1 MKKGKKIRWITVG
14 FIFLLDVLL
23 LPSLIQFPLYVKEY
37 KVQGPRMW
45 IQEFNPIKT
54 LANTILDIDLLKIF
68 LTLQGIVILL
78 CVLTIWDTKIKRN
91 NRKMDGVEGPEAA
104 GSGQFGTSRW
114 QTEDETDKCST
125 VWHIDKE
132 IEKGGTILGMDPEL
146 RKAWLDSEDTHKL
159 IIGSTRSGK
168 TRTVVYP
175 TIYANAK
182 AGESMILTDPKGELF
197 DRTSDYLKEQG
208 YEVVVLDFLDPGRG
222 NKWNPMNNVLE
233 ALKNGNESA
242 AAEAAWNTA
251 HLLAHQKDSNG
262 DSIWEDG
269 SESVIAAL
277 IFAIAN
283 EARKEDQ
290 KHMTS
295 VYKTLAELGEVLKVK
310 VGNTLMDYVPLNEF
324 FKNLPKDHPARDAFA
339 TARLS
344 PEKMRG
350 SFFGSVSVMLRL
362 FADPG
367 VAYLTGSQDHR
378 LEDVGRKKTAVFLI
392 IPDENTTRHPL
403 AALYVDQTYQ
413 ALVKLSRKTRNR
425 LPIRVHMLLDEF
437 GNMPKFKDF
446 VAKLTVSGGRGILW
460 NIVVQGI
467 GQIKKTYGAD
477 SLDTIL
483 GNCHTWIYIL
493 TADEGTAKKISFMTG
508 RYTVETDNISSSI
521 SGKNNNSTGM
531 STSLTGRELRT
542 PDEIMRWPKEMSLLL
557 RLRYHPAKLPC
568 PDITKWP
575 CDELFKWREDNDDRI
590 IKKVPIFIPDVN
602 GSQSDPGEEVAAAH
616 ETYDPNVSEDNAKY
630 KETDLD
636 EID

>member
-1 MKKGKKIRWITVG
+1 MWIHD
-14 FIFLLDVLL
+14 FN
-23 LPSLIQFPLYVKEY
+23 PWKSLIK
-37 KVQGPRMW
+37 
-45 IQEFNPIKT
+45 I
-54 LANTILDIDLLKIF
+54 LAEDRFLHVF
-68 LTLQGIVILL
+68 LTLQGLVVLL
-78 CVLTIWDTKIKRN
+78 CVLIIWETKIKRQN
-91 NRKMDGVEGPEAA
+91 KKMDGVEGPEAA
-104 GSGQFGTSRW
+104 GKGQYGTSRW
-114 QTEDETDKCST
+114 QTEEETDACST
-125 VWHIDKE
+125 VWKIDGE
-132 IEKGGTILGMDPEL
+132 LERGGTILGMDPDQ
-146 RKAWLDSEDTHKL
+146 RKAWVDSDDTHKL
-159 IIGSTRSGK
+159 IIGTTRSGK
-168 TRTVVYP
+168 TRTVIYP

-182 AGESMILTDPKGELF
+182 AGESMILTDPKGELY
-197 DRTSDYLKEQG
+197 DRTSDYLREQG
-208 YEVVVLDFLDPGRG
+208 YDVVVLDFLDPGRG
-222 NKWNPMNNVLE
+222 NRWNPMQNVLQ
-233 ALKNGNESA
+233 ALRDKNESA

-251 HLLAHQKDSNG
+251 HLLAHQKDSKG
-262 DSIWEDG
+262 DSIWVDG

-277 IFAIAN
+277 IFAIAK
-283 EARKEDQ
+283 EAEKEDQ

-295 VYKTLAELGEVLKVK
+295 VYKTLAELGEVQKVI

-324 FKNLPKDHPARDAFA
+324 FKKLPKDHPARDAFA

-367 VAYLTGSQDHR
+367 VAYLTSSQDHN

-437 GNMPKFKDF
+437 GNMPQFKDF

-460 NIVVQGI
+460 NVVVQGI

-508 RYTVETDNISSSI
+508 RYTIETDNISTSS
-521 SGKNNNSTGM
+521 SGKNHTSTGM
-531 STSLTGRELRT
+531 SSNLTGRELRT

-575 CDELFKWREDNDDRI
+575 CDELFQWREDNDERTVRQI
-590 IKKVPIFIPDVN
+590 PIFIPDVN
-602 GSQSDPGEEVAAAH
+602 GSAAEQESVAAYDSAPDNNDFR
-616 ETYDPNVSEDNAKY
+616 ETN
-630 KETDLD
+630 LD

>member
-1 MKKGKKIRWITVG
+1 M
-14 FIFLLDVLL
+14 
-23 LPSLIQFPLYVKEY
+23 EY
-37 KVQGPRMW
+37 KVQGAHMW
-45 IQEFNPIKT
+45 FQEFNPFKSLVKT
-54 LANTILDIDLLKIF
+54 IVDTNLLKVF
-68 LTLQGIVILL
+68 LTLQGIVALL
-78 CVLTIWDTKIKRN
+78 CVLTIWDTRIKRKD
-91 NRKMDGVEGPEAA
+91 RRMDGVEGPEVA

-114 QTEDETDKCST
+114 QTEEETDKCST
-125 VWHIDKE
+125 VWNIDE
-132 IEKGGTILGMDPEL
+132 DEDLEKGGTVLGMDPEQG
-146 RKAWLDSEDTHKL
+146 KAWLDTDDTHKL
-159 IIGSTRSGK
+159 IIGTTRSGK

-175 TIYANAK
+175 TIYANAI
-182 AGESMILTDPKGELF
+182 AGESMIITDPKGELF
-197 DRTSDYLKEQG
+197 DRTSDYLKANG
-208 YEVVVLDFLDPGRG
+208 YRVVVLDFLDPGRG
-222 NKWNPMNNVLE
+222 NKWNPINNVLE
-233 ALKNGNESA
+233 ALKDGDESA

-283 EARKEDQ
+283 EAKKDDQ

-295 VYKTLAELGEVLKVK
+295 VYKTLAELGEVQKVK
-310 VGNTLMDYVPLNEF
+310 VGNALMDYVPLNEF
-324 FKNLPKDHPARDAFA
+324 FKKLPKDHPARDAFA

-378 LEDVGRKKTAVFLI
+378 LEDVGRRRTAVFLI

-425 LPIRVHMLLDEF
+425 LPVRVHMLLDEF

-508 RYTVETDNISSSI
+508 QYTVETDNISSTS
-521 SGKNNNSTGM
+521 SGKHNSSTGR
-531 STSLTGRELRT
+531 STSLTGRALRT

-575 CDELFKWREDNDDRI
+575 CEELFQWREDKDERT
-590 IKKVPIFIPDVN
+590 IKKVPIFIPDLV
-602 GSQSDPGEEVAAAH
+602 GDEPDPDPEQETAAAH
-616 ETYDPNVSEDNAKY
+616 ESEEQNGNKDGNKY

-636 EID
+636 DID